1 MPKFKFWRKISSVF
15 SSWLLLGNVMIVILS
30 TLIQPVGS
38 YNWWNPN
45 WNFRKKIT
53 INHEKVSATIT
64 NFPMLIDMTDL
75 DLVNKAQFYG
85 DDIVFVSAD
94 NVTLDH
100 EIEYFDSSVGRL
112 VAWVRIP
119 LLSSNEDTVIY
130 MYYGNPQARN
140 QQNPTQVWDTN
151 FVMVQHLQ
159 ELSGARLD
167 STSNGNNATP
177 YGIIAK
183 IFGKIGYADS
193 FNGSGYL
200 RIIENFLPTSAIT
213 VELWIKPYSYSSNI
227 WTKYINTGATTTSGI
242 TGGQTSKTTDR
253 WALTLTW
260 NNGTKSISTGSQP
273 SGYDWIYLAVTWD
286 GSYAKAYYNGI
297 KVREVAVTGT
307 PDWIGKALYL
317 ASNFYGEERFNG
329 AIDEVRI
336 SNIARSEVWIKT
348 CYNNQ
353 QNPTTFYTISEE
365 EPNPHLSSPV
375 VFENP
380 PNEATDVYTNP
391 TLSVK
396 VINPNKNN
404 MTVIFKERI
413 SNTWAIIGIYENVPD
428 GTYSVNATQMTKL
441 GTTYYWSVYVTDG
454 IIYINKTYC
463 LTTTTKILQ
472 TKWAA
477 TNVPSGVSG
486 VLIADIND
494 DGLEEVIHAGKG
506 GVVALKGTD
515 GSIIWRL
522 PNDYVGFS
530 AQPQMADLNK
540 DGILEIIVPLEGNSH
555 VKGSTAG
562 LLVLHANNRSL
573 YWSKEGL
580 GLETFSSPV
589 ICDVDGDDYPE
600 IFFASTDI
608 SRGLSGTG
616 RITMLSYNGTILHQT
631 FSWRPCSG
639 GLSIA
644 DTDGDGEFEL
654 YMGDRYMY
662 LNSAEYGDNDYGK
675 GVQSYWARNL
685 TLRWFRSEIFCSSQ
699 IPMIADV
706 NKDGILDIIAGDMN
720 GGVVVLN
727 ATDGSTIRIYRGGM
741 GVTPTHYQPS
751 IHDIDGDGNL
761 EMLMA
766 DPHEDTRDPVSQYPS
781 DDVVIWDL
789 VAWKVDS
796 RIYIGK
802 SYYGPQLAD
811 VTGDSKMEII
821 VCNYRGVFIFDHEG
835 RVLDGITGLAG
846 TLNYAVAQD
855 IDGDGYVELVVSS
868 QAGCIYAFD
877 TPARRPNLRPRT
889 EVQFYSEYR
898 LGAAEYVP
906 LLTSQNPII
915 FHIDPPDQATNVPL
929 TLSQIKFTLVDYQ
942 KDTITY
948 VIETNPNIG
957 SGSGIVVGH
966 GKCALNI
973 SGLEPNTTY
982 TWTLKVTDGT
992 NWTNKT
998 FTFTTEPLQPWW
1010 NTEWQYRKKI
1020 TIDRNKI
1027 IGDLYNFPILV
1038 DITDSDLKAKAQTN
1052 GNDIVFT
1059 DIHGNKLPHEIE
1071 SYNPSIGRLIA
1082 WIKVPYLSTTEDT
1095 VLYMYYGKPN
1105 AENQQDPANVWDL
1118 NFIMI
1123 QHLEE
1128 TSGTRQDSTSCG
1140 SNATPY
1146 GTITKTSGKIGP
1158 ADSFNGNGYLKV
1170 PEGFLP
1176 TSAITVEIWI
1186 KPYSYSTTTYTK
1198 YINTGPTTT
1207 SGITGGQTSKSADLW
1222 ALTLTWNSGTKSL
1235 STGGRPSGY
1244 NWIYFAVTWDGSYA
1258 VAYYNGLKVKEAA
1271 ITGTPDWIGK
1281 ALYLASNYAEE
1292 EKFNGALDEVRIS
1305 NIARSET
1312 WIKTCYNNQQNPPT
1326 FYTIGEE
1333 EKVSQLFLIYLPYP
1347 PDKATGVSPY
1357 ITQLSFSISSLQD
1370 NINYT
1375 VTTIP
1380 NIGSGSGI
1388 SVPSGR
1394 YSINVSGLQ
1403 YATTYKWTVTITN
1416 GTHQISRTFTFTT
1429 LPSEPP
1435 THDKPVLIKSSGNII
1450 CYNQSTT
1457 DPDSDKVTNIYN
1469 WYRNDVSITNLLLP
1483 FDTNSS
1489 TTVKDYSSYNNH
1501 GTIIRDVKW
1510 TPNGKVGGAY
1520 NFNRGYIQ
1528 IPGTSTLDGGGA
1540 WTEITVEAWI
1550 KLTAYPPSGTNTR
1563 IIARIPSYEIGITSG
1578 GRLFASIWTATGNPK
1593 ISGHNM
1599 ITTTTTLNLNTW
1611 YHIVL
1616 TYKKGSEMTLYING
1630 IAVATKTAT
1639 ESPTLNYNIQPSG
1652 SNPLYIG
1659 WFDYFKGTIDEIR
1672 IYPRSLTPQQIQQ
1685 RYNETK
1691 DGQTNSSTIVAEEL
1705 KTGEKWYC
1713 KITPNDSHQDGT
1725 TKTSNT
1731 VTIGQND
1738 NPIAKNLKIT
1748 PTTPKTTDDLTA
1760 TYTYFDPDGDPES
1773 GTQIY
1778 WYRNGQLVPELN
1790 NSLIVPSSYTTKG
1803 ETWYFTVKPS
1813 DGTEY
1818 GETQTSPSVT
1828 ITNSPPKIDSYFP
1841 ETDPTINEGE
1851 SQMFNITYS
1860 DNDNDPITIQWYL
1873 NGTLVSTNDNYIFEA
1888 NYTSAGKYNV
1898 KVVISDGQDED
1909 SHEWIL
1915 TVLNVNRPPEI
1926 TSWYPQDDPEPIPL
1940 GQWQEFNITYYDPD
1954 NDPVTIQWYIN
1965 GTLKEEWTNYTS
1977 ITFEPEQAGTYIIEV
1992 LVSDQQSIDTHSW
2005 TLIVQENQ

>member
-1 MPKFKFWRKISSVF
+1 MKNYEHYKKAVGYSLIN
-15 SSWLLLGNVMIVILS
+15 LLLMSMFTIAVLPILIRS
-30 TLIQPVGS
+30 CGS
-38 YNWWNPN
+38 VYWWNLN
-45 WNFRKKIT
+45 WNFRKVVT
-53 INHEKVSATIT
+53 IHHVNDTLLD
-64 NFPMLIDMTDL
+64 FPILIDVTDV
-75 DLVNKAQFYG
+75 DLKNKAQPDI
-85 DDIVFVSAD
+85 DDVVFIGNDGSKLA
-94 NVTLDH
+94 H
-100 EIEYFDSSVGRL
+100 EIEYYDSSTGRL
-112 VAWVRIP
+112 IAWVKIP
-119 LLSSNEDTVIY
+119 YLSSSEDTIIY
-130 MYYGNPQARN
+130 MYYGNPESVD
-140 QQNPTQVWDTN
+140 QQNKTAVWDSN
-151 FVMVQHLQ
+151 FIMIQHF
-159 ELSGARLD
+159 EETSGTLLD
-167 STSNGNNATP
+167 STGYGNNANL
-177 YGIIAK
+177 YGTLTK
-183 IFGKIGYADS
+183 TFGKIGSADS

-200 RIIENFLPTSAIT
+200 RVPEGFLPTSAIT
-213 VELWIKPYSYSSNI
+213 VELWIKPYSYSTTT
-227 WTKYINTGATTTSGI
+227 WTKYINTGPTTTRGI
-242 TGGQTSKTTDR
+242 TGGQTSLSSDR

-260 NNGTKSISTGSQP
+260 DNGAKSISTGGRP
-273 SGYDWIYLAVTWD
+273 SGYNWIHLAVTWN
-286 GSYAKAYYNGI
+286 GSYACAYFNGV
-297 KVREVAVTGT
+297 KVREAAVTGT

-317 ASNFYGEERFNG
+317 ASNYYGGERFNG
-329 AIDEVRI
+329 TIDEVRI
-336 SNIARSEVWIKT
+336 SNIARSEAWIKT

-353 QNPTTFYTISEE
+353 QNPTTLYTIGEE
-365 EPNPHLSSPV
+365 EINPYLPSPLL

-380 PNEATDVYTNP
+380 PNQATDVYTNP

-396 VINPNKNN
+396 VISLNQHN
-404 MTVIFKERI
+404 MTIFFKEKI
-413 SNTWAIIGIYENVPD
+413 SNTWVNIGIYENVPN
-428 GTYSVNATQMTKL
+428 GTYSVNAAQMTKL

-454 IIYINKTYC
+454 ITYTSKTYS

-472 TKWAA
+472 QKWVA
-477 TNVPSGVSG
+477 TNVPRGASG
-486 VLIADIND
+486 VLIADINND
-494 DGLEEVIHAGKG
+494 EIEEVLHAGIG
-506 GVVALKGTD
+506 GVVALNGTD
-515 GSIIWRL
+515 GSVIW
-522 PNDYVGFS
+522 YVPDNHVGS
-530 AQPQMADLNK
+530 MAQPQMADLDK
-540 DGILEIIVPLEGNSH
+540 DGILEIIVPLEGNSR
-555 VKGSTAG
+555 VSGSTAG
-562 LLVLHANNRSL
+562 LLVLHANNGSL
-573 YWSKEGL
+573 YWRKEDL
-580 GLETFSSPV
+580 GLETYSSPV
-589 ICDVDGDDYPE
+589 ICDIDGDGYPE

-608 SRGLSGTG
+608 YRGLNGMG
-616 RITMLSYNGTILHQT
+616 RITMLSYNGTILHQA
-631 FSWRPCSG
+631 FAWRPCGG

-654 YMGDRYMY
+654 YMGDRHIYM
-662 LNSAEYGDNDYGK
+662 NDPEHGDNDYGK
-675 GVQSYWARNL
+675 GVQSYWAKNL
-685 TLRWFRSEIFCSSQ
+685 TLRWYRPEILCSSQ

-706 NKDGILDIIAGDMN
+706 NKDGILDIIIGDLT
-720 GGVVVLN
+720 GGVLVLN
-727 ATDGSTIRIYRGGM
+727 ATDGSTIKMYQGSL

-751 IHDIDGDGNL
+751 IYDIDGDGNL

-766 DPHEDTRDPVSQYPS
+766 DPHEDTLDPVSGYPS

-789 VAWKVDS
+789 VNWKVDA

-802 SYYGPQLAD
+802 CYYGPQLAD
-811 VTGDSKMEII
+811 VTGDGKMEII

-835 RVLDGITGLAG
+835 RVLDGIAGLAG

-855 IDGDGYVELVVSS
+855 IDGDGYTELVVSS
-868 QAGCIYAFD
+868 QSGRIYAFD
-877 TPARRPNLRPRT
+877 TPARRPNPRPRT

-898 LGAAEYVP
+898 RGAAEYVP

-915 FHIDPPDQATNVPL
+915 FHINPPDQATNVPL

-973 SGLEPNTTY
+973 SGLEPDTTY

-998 FTFTTEPLQPWW
+998 FTFTTELLQPWW

-1020 TIDRNKI
+1020 TINRNKI
-1027 IGDLYNFPILV
+1027 VSNLNNFPVLI
-1038 DITDSDLKAKAQTN
+1038 DITDSDLAAKAQTN

-1059 DIHGNKLPHEIE
+1059 DTHANKLPHEIE

-1082 WIKVPYLSTTEDT
+1082 WVNVPQLSPIEDT
-1095 VLYMYYGKPN
+1095 VLYMYYGNPN
-1105 AENQQDPANVWDL
+1105 AENQQKPVNVWDS
-1118 NFIMI
+1118 NFVMV
-1123 QHLEE
+1123 QHFEE
-1128 TSGTRQDSTSCG
+1128 TSGTRKDSTANG
-1140 SNATPY
+1140 NNATPY
-1146 GTITKTSGKIGP
+1146 GTVTKTSGKIGP
-1158 ADSFNGNGYLKV
+1158 ADSFNSNGYLRI

-1176 TSAITVEIWI
+1176 TSAITVELWI
-1186 KPYSYSTTTYTK
+1186 KPYSYSTTTWTK

-1207 SGITGGQTSKSADLW
+1207 RGITGGQTSLSSDRW
-1222 ALTLTWNSGTKSL
+1222 ALTLTWDCGTKSL
-1235 STGGRPSGY
+1235 STGGRPSDY
-1244 NWIYFAVTWDGSYA
+1244 NWIYLAVTWNGSYA
-1258 VAYYNGLKVKEAA
+1258 TAYYNGLKVNEAA
-1271 ITGTPDWIGK
+1271 VTGTPDWIGK
-1281 ALYLASNYAEE
+1281 ALYLASNHQGGER
-1292 EKFNGALDEVRIS
+1292 FNGAIDEVRIS
-1305 NIARSET
+1305 NIARSEA
-1312 WIKTCYNNQQNPPT
+1312 WIKTCYNNQQNPT
-1326 FYTIGEE
+1326 TLYTIGEE
-1333 EKVSQLFLIYLPYP
+1333 EKVSQLFLIYSPYP
-1347 PDKATGVSPY
+1347 PDKATEVSPS
-1357 ITQLSFSISSLQD
+1357 ITQLSFSISSSQGNL
-1370 NINYT
+1370 NYT
-1375 VTTIP
+1375 VSTIP
-1380 NIGSGSGI
+1380 DIGSGLGLN
-1388 SVPSGR
+1388 VPSGR

-1416 GTHQISRTFTFTT
+1416 GIHQTSRTFTFTT

-1435 THDKPVLIKSSGNII
+1435 THDDPILIKSSGNII
-1450 CYNQSTT
+1450 CHNQSTT
-1457 DPDSDKVTNIYN
+1457 DPDGDKVTNIYN

-1489 TTVKDYSSYNNH
+1489 TTVKDYSGYNNH

-1510 TPNGKVGGAY
+1510 TPNGIIGGAY

-1540 WTEITVEAWI
+1540 WSEITVEVWI
-1550 KLTAYPPSGTNTR
+1550 KLSAYPPSGTSTR

-1578 GRLFASIWTATGNPK
+1578 KQLFASIWTATGNPK

-1616 TYKKGSEMTLYING
+1616 TYKKGSGMTLYVNG
-1630 IAVATKTAT
+1630 EEVARKTPS
-1639 ESPTLNYNIQPSG
+1639 ESVTLNYNIQPSG
-1652 SNPLYIG
+1652 PNPLYIG

-1738 NPIAKNLKIT
+1738 KPIAKNLKIT

-1873 NGTLVSTNDNYIFEA
+1873 NGTLVSTNDNYTFEA
-1888 NYTSAGKYNV
+1888 NYTSAGTYNV

-1909 SHEWIL
+1909 SHEWTL
-1915 TVLNVNRPPEI
+1915 TVLDVNAPPEI
-1926 TSWYPQDDPEPIPL
+1926 TSWYPQNDPEPITL
-1940 GQWQEFNITYYDPD
+1940 GQSQEFNITYYDPD

-1965 GTLKEEWTNYTS
+1965 DTLKGEWTGYTS
-1977 ITFEPEQAGTYIIEV
+1977 ILFVPEQAGTYIIKV
-1992 LVSDQQSIDTHSW
+1992 AVSDQQSSDTHSW
-2005 TLIVQENQ
+2005 TLIVQENP